1 MFEKETIEVTCAKCG
16 HEGHESV
23 ASLKADGYT
32 CSKCGASFYP
42 NQLAGALKQIEGSFA
57 TFSDS

>member
-1 MFEKETIEVTCAKCG
+1 MFEEETIQVTCAKCG
-16 HEGHESV
+16 HEGQGSV

-32 CSKCGASFYP
+32 CPWCGASFYP
-42 NQLAGALKQIEGSFA
+42 NQLAGALKQTEGSFA